1 MQAPGGGARNL
12 NQGLSNSCTCHA
24 LANAIAHELDK
35 IGIDVVQE
43 HIVSVLVT
51 YNQHAGRAF
60 PHNFDSFEEP
70 ILTMDQLSEEW
81 IQIRIETVKEIA
93 NLEDYTPDKSHVLA
107 YYTRQEIDVFG
118 ETQWYDYHC
127 VFVKGKI
134 MLQGN
139 AFKCI
144 NSWGDYDRNPVV
156 PVNRFGNR
164 LWVVQVKCEKAPK
177 GLFLCI

>member
-1 MQAPGGGARNL
+1 MQAPGGGPRNL

-24 LANAIAHELDK
+24 LANAIANELDK

-43 HIVSVLVT
+43 HIVSILVT
-51 YNQHAGRAF
+51 YSQHVGQVF

-70 ILTMDQLSEEW
+70 ILTMDQNSQKW
-81 IQIRIETVKEIA
+81 ILIRIETVKEIY

-107 YYTRQEIDVFG
+107 YYTREEIDEHG
-118 ETQWYDYHC
+118 ETQWYGYHC

-134 MLQGN
+134 ILQRN
-139 AFKCI
+139 DFKCI
-144 NSWGDYDRNPVV
+144 NSWGHYDKNPVV

-164 LWVVQVKCEKAPK
+164 LWVVQVKCEEAPE
-177 GLFLCI
+177 GLF